1 MPGVLASGAGPY
13 SLQLFRWMAVAVGA
27 VAAGMTLVMGHS
39 VATLAGQASLFWP
52 LMVVTLVL
60 PLLLS
65 GLAGYALWTSPSAS
79 AALVQ
84 HGETRWV
91 DATCRVVLG
100 LVLLGYTLLALV
112 SSFVAFLPVPAG
124 TDVAPGDIPLLH
136 YFIMMGI
143 AAPAVLTRRA
153 SIIYVVA
160 LTPLLMVSMAV
171 SRGEFTMAAVEQA
184 PLFLVVILAQIGTL
198 TWALDRA
205 RDLDVALERRRQET
219 TLLAVDRARS
229 RAMRSSF
236 ALIHDHVLSVLIS
249 LASGL
254 ENSARL
260 RKAAR
265 QALDRL
271 DSKAPGALLENSS
284 GLFAAIAEQVAEMDS
299 GIRVVTHAEA
309 EIPVDAAAGQALL
322 DATLEAARNSVRHAG
337 EEVVRR
343 VELASSPSGLRVIV
357 SDDGCGFSVPPKE
370 AGRLGIGGSIVARLR
385 DVGASAT
392 VDSSPGRGTT
402 VAIRWVAAAAQ
413 AKPVPALGGAANSW
427 PRSVAA
433 SVETVGARVI
443 GGYALIIH
451 AVIALLELQAGAY
464 RQASPILVSW
474 LALGL
479 AGYLLLRSWPEA
491 LIPNWACATILV
503 LMAISHLGNLWPIIA
518 HGWPGFSAWSSGGLA
533 LICYGLLM
541 RQRPGLAWSGMGIL
555 VATAGLWAMTTGRP
569 LLLAFTLM
577 LGHIV
582 GLSLWH
588 IVIWRCRIDIEKLVE
603 IESRNAEL
611 QAERRAHEVSDT
623 TMVRIITAAKRRAT
637 PLLQRFTNGGSL
649 TAEMRREA
657 ALLEAELR
665 DEARAPFFTGTP
677 VVPAARAARE
687 RGVDVLLLD
696 DRGAAATLPEEA
708 RAKVIARAVETLENA
723 KGGRVVIRLSPPGR
737 SELASFCADADRR
750 MLLRDE
756 AMT

>member
-1 MPGVLASGAGPY
+1 MPGVLASEAGPN

-27 VAAGMTLVMGHS
+27 VAVGMTLVMGHS
-39 VATLAGQASLFWP
+39 VVTLAGQAPLFWA
-52 LMVVTLVL
+52 LMAVTLVL

-65 GLAGYALWTSPSAS
+65 GIAGYALWTSPSAA
-79 AALVQ
+79 AAL
-84 HGETRWV
+84 HGESRLA
-91 DATCRVVLG
+91 DAACRVLLG
-100 LVLLGYTLLALV
+100 LVLLGYAILALV

-124 TDVAPGDIPLLH
+124 TDVAPGDTPLLH
-136 YFIMMGI
+136 YFMVMGI
-143 AAPAVLTRRA
+143 AAPAVLTGRA
-153 SIIYVVA
+153 SVVYVVV

-171 SRGEFTMAAVEQA
+171 SRGEFTMATAEQA
-184 PLFLVVILAQIGTL
+184 PLFLAVILAQIGTL

-205 RDLDVALERRRQET
+205 HDLDVALERRRQET
-219 TLLAVDRARS
+219 TLLAVERARS

-249 LASGL
+249 VAGGL

-260 RKAAR
+260 RQPAR

-271 DSKAPGALLENSS
+271 DAKTPDATLKISS
-284 GLFAAIAEQVAEMDS
+284 GLFAAITVCVAEVDS
-299 GIRVVTHAEA
+299 GIRVITHAEA
-309 EIPVDAAAGQALL
+309 EIPVDAEVGQALL
-322 DATLEAARNSVRHAG
+322 AATLEAVRNSVRHAG
-337 EEVVRR
+337 EGVVRR
-343 VELASSPSGLRVIV
+343 VELASSSSRLRITV
-357 SDDGCGFSVPPKE
+357 SDDGCGFSVPPQG
-370 AGRLGIGGSIVARLR
+370 AGRLGIGGSIVARLH
-385 DVGASAT
+385 DVGASVT
-392 VDSSPGRGTT
+392 IDSSPGRGTT
-402 VAIRWVAAAAQ
+402 VAIDWAAVAEQ
-413 AKPVPALGGAANSW
+413 PKPAPVLGGAADSW
-427 PRSVAA
+427 PQSV
-433 SVETVGARVI
+433 SMETVGARVV

-451 AVIALLELQAGAY
+451 AVLALLELQAGAY
-464 RQASPILVSW
+464 RQPSPILISW

-491 LIPNWACATILV
+491 LIPNWACTTILV
-503 LMAISHLGNLWPIIA
+503 LMAISHLGNLWPINA

-541 RQRPGLAWSGMGIL
+541 RQRPQVAWGGMAVL

-611 QAERRAHEVSDT
+611 QAERRAHEVSDM
-623 TMVRIITAAKRRAT
+623 TMIRIVTAAKRRAN
-637 PLLQRFTNGGSL
+637 PLLQQVASGGSL
-649 TAEMRREA
+649 TAELRREA
-657 ALLEAELR
+657 VLLEAELR
-665 DEARAPFFTGTP
+665 DEARAPFFTDTP

-696 DRGAAATLPEEA
+696 DRGAAAKLPEEA
-708 RAKVIARAVETLENA
+708 RAKVIAQAVETLENA
-723 KGGRVVIRLSPPGR
+723 KGNRVVIRLSPPGR
-737 SELASFCADADRR
+737 RELASFYADADRR
-750 MLLRDE
+750 VLLRDE
-756 AMT
+756 AMA